1 MTLPRLTRRC
11 SSARSPRCWLVCVL
25 LLAVALGG
33 GGGAWAKVTK
43 PADLVENEDEVGGDV
58 DDDGELVLPDK
69 DVNVDLRS
77 DSAEDQRIRLPKNRK
92 QVFRNQN
99 ASLTVTD
106 PVGGA
111 VVVTRKVHGKTLVE
125 LASGTARLEA
135 GDDKVPIPLVQR
147 SDGKVSVLTGAG
159 KKVAPVVLLRR
170 DADGGS
176 AAFVDSGDAELQS
189 ASANIAS
196 GSASGNVYA
205 GETVYLG
212 SNGMVKRLRLG
223 SLDGDRGLPGD
234 PLPGVPGLAP
244 GVQVPNLQG
253 AVNRLGVGSNS
264 LLDLVRRQLDLRFG
278 QSGTARSTLTFNAST
293 GVLTYSGK
301 AGRAYLMP
309 LGNVEVATNVFAGN
323 AFAATDVGS
332 TVSGSFALTDR
343 GVQLTLSSA
352 LGYFTEFDAAVK
364 ALDPAGKLTLAS
376 TGVLWIDALGSSFVV
391 QPGLAS
397 QNVGSSGQPS
407 IGSGSDGLL
416 YFRDSQGGQQVLY
429 PTLADAA
436 SLQTS
441 LQAVDPAAS
450 LSLPGDGTAIL
461 TVAGN
466 RFIFIPDYTVPP
478 IPSSHASEPWWL
490 DSNGTL
496 NYATS
501 TSRSGRHQWLRGR

>member
-1 MTLPRLTRRC
+1 MTLPWLPRHR
-11 SSARSPRCWLVCVL
+11 SSLGSPRRWLVCVL
-25 LLAVALGG
+25 LLAVVLGSS
-33 GGGAWAKVTK
+33 GGAWAKVTK

-135 GDDKVPIPLVQR
+135 GDDKVPIPLVR
-147 SDGKVSVLTGAG
+147 RPDGKVSVLTGAG
-159 KKVAPVVLLRR
+159 KKIAPVVLLRR
-170 DADGGS
+170 NADGGS

-212 SNGMVKRLRLG
+212 SDGLVKRLRLG

-234 PLPGVPGLAP
+234 PLSGIPGLAL

-253 AVNRLGVGSNS
+253 AVNRLGGGSNS

-278 QSGTARSTLTFNAST
+278 QPGTARSALTFNASS
-293 GVLTYSGK
+293 GILTYSGK

-309 LGNVEVATNVFAGN
+309 LGNVEVTTN
-323 AFAATDVGS
+323 AFAATDAGS
-332 TVSGSFALTDR
+332 AVSGSFALTDR
-343 GVQLTLSSA
+343 GMQLTLTSA

-397 QNVGSSGQPS
+397 QNVGSTGQPS

-441 LQAVDPAAS
+441 LQAVDPAAN